1 MQPLRAQVYLGAM
14 AIKGY
19 TAFPIYSTAPA
30 DWTRVS
36 RICSRSLSI
45 LCAII
50 VVFLAR
56 NFQNLDLAIELD
68 LRCEAIDLEL
78 LKDIASRSERVD
90 AISISFFSNF
100 AFK

>member
-1 MQPLRAQVYLGAM
+1 MGS
-14 AIKGY
+14 GY
-19 TAFPIYSTAPA
+19 CLSAEKQSVNYTTPA
-30 DWTRVS
+30 DWTGTS
-36 RICSRSLSI
+36 RICSRSLLI
-45 LCAII
+45 LCPII

-68 LRCEAIDLEL
+68 LRCEAIELEL

-90 AISISFFSNF
+90 AIRISVFFNF